1 MTAAD
6 PGSFR
11 DPASRV
17 LIDADRV
24 IRVLDQRGLNAW
36 KALADSRFFA
46 NAVADGHLIAATDLA
61 DPPEGGAGA
70 LEHPRVPLITYPY
83 EWTFSM
89 LKDAALLQLD
99 LLAKA
104 LDDGLTIKD
113 ATPFNIQFVEGRPLF
128 IDIGSFEP
136 YRDGEPWIGYR
147 QFTRQFLFPLMLRA
161 WLDVPFQPWLRGD
174 MEGPTASHM
183 KSLLPRSKR
192 SKPSVL
198 GHVGLQARMEERLAG
213 ESVRDDLQQAGF
225 NAAIILTNVEKLQG
239 LISSLAWEPRTD
251 GWAAYESCTHVGRD
265 RETKAGFLR
274 HAMSRQRPERVLD
287 LGANDAYFSEIA
299 SDGGAYAIAVDSDE
313 PILERVYKES
323 AGKSLSVVL
332 SELGNPSPAQGWSGV
347 ERPSLFARADADLVI
362 AYGLIHH
369 LIYTASIPPALVVD
383 WLRRFDC
390 PVVVEFVAPD
400 DEMVKTLTSNK
411 HDDELHPGRDE
422 GAFRKVLAASFNIA
436 SEKNLGSGS
445 RVLFELVPV

>member
-17 LIDADRV
+17 LIDANRV

-36 KALADSRFFA
+36 KALADSQFFA
-46 NAVADGHLIAATDLA
+46 NAVADGQVIAATELPDS
-61 DPPEGGAGA
+61 PHGGAGA
-70 LEHPRVPLITYPY
+70 LEHPRVPMITYPY

-89 LKDAALLQLD
+89 LKDAALLQLH
-99 LLAKA
+99 LLGQA

-113 ATPFNIQFVEGRPLF
+113 ATPYNIQFIDGRPVF

-136 YRDGEPWIGYR
+136 YREGEAWIGYR

-174 MEGPTASHM
+174 MEGPTAAQIRN
-183 KSLLPRSKR
+183 LLPRSKR

-198 GHVGLQARMEERLAG
+198 VHVGLQAKMEARMAG
-213 ESVRDDLQQAGF
+213 QAVRDDLQQAGF
-225 NAAIILTNVEKLQG
+225 NAGIILANVEKLQN
-239 LISSLAWEPRTD
+239 LISGLDWEPATE

-274 HAMSRQRPERVLD
+274 HAMSRHRPERVLD

-299 SDGGAYAIAVDSDE
+299 SDGGAHAIAVDSDE
-313 PILERVYKES
+313 SILERVYKQS
-323 AGKSLSVVL
+323 QGKTLSLAL
-332 SELGNPSPAQGWSGV
+332 SELANPSPAQGWSGV
-347 ERPSLFARADADLVI
+347 ERPSLFARANADLVI

-369 LIYTASIPPALVVD
+369 LIYSASIPPSIVVD
-383 WLRRFDC
+383 WLRGFDC

-411 HDDELHPGRDE
+411 HDEELHPGRDE
-422 GAFRKVLAASFNIA
+422 ASFRKLLSGSFDVA
-436 SEKNLGSGS
+436 SEKKLGSGS
-445 RVLFELVPV
+445 RVLFQLSPI